1 MFNKQEDKTMKKLIL
16 MFAVFAFAFIF
27 KASGEMNYVSI
38 EGKTYFS
45 DEVKVG
51 LNSLRITTDEGL
63 TLKAPLKKVDAYMV
77 NGKLFERLPLIC
89 KTGKTRGTAL
99 MEFVSQ
105 RNGLRLYKYCA
116 KCEDD
121 ALGCRFF
128 DESQNETI
136 YLVYKDGE
144 LYLRIDKINGPT
156 VFPFFRV
163 DYREGV
169 RS

>member
-1 MFNKQEDKTMKKLIL
+1 MFNKQEDETMKKLIL
-16 MFAVFAFAFIF
+16 MFAFFAFAFIY

-51 LNSLRITTDEGL
+51 LNNLRITTDEGL

-77 NGKLFERLPLIC
+77 NGKLFERLPLVC
-89 KTGKTRGTAL
+89 KAGKVKGTAL
-99 MEFVSQ
+99 MEFISQ

-121 ALGCRFF
+121 ALGCRFL

-144 LYLRIDKINGPT
+144 LYLRIDRINGPT

-163 DYREGV
+163 DYREGI